1 MRQDALFFTRGEK
14 VYGRFYDL
22 ILPSGQH
29 KKLSLCS
36 VRERDKYSTKGDPSQ
51 RTRFLTRLYEET
63 LEREIQKKPSG
74 AGADS
79 VQKIIQDFIERK
91 HPVDK
96 VRRQLEF
103 WSKELPRIKA
113 QDLKPHDI
121 VQVKEKLMQQV
132 SNSTVNRYISAL
144 SKVYTVCVEE
154 WFVLENNP
162 VRRIPKLEEPKG
174 RTRSLTNE
182 ERHSLLSECRR
193 SSNPDLYLVV
203 MFAISTGGREMEIW
217 GLKWSDV
224 DLVKGSVIFR
234 DTKNGDTRRVAFD
247 GPALTEFRNKIR
259 RIDTDLVFPG
269 RRDKHKPISFR
280 KPFETAVGAADLKDF
295 RFHDLRHTFASYMA
309 MDGATLRDIADA
321 LGHRTLNMV
330 LRYSHLTEEHSAS
343 VVRGMNQRML
353 A

>member
-22 ILPSGQH
+22 ILPSGQY

-36 VRERDKYSTKGDPSQ
+36 VRERDKYSTKGEPSQ
-51 RTRFLTRLYEET
+51 RTRFLNRIYEET
-63 LEREIQKKPSG
+63 LEREIKKKPSG

-79 VQKIIQDFIERK
+79 IQKLIKDFISRK
-91 HPVDK
+91 NPDVTM
-96 VRRQLEF
+96 RGQLEF
-103 WSKELPRIKA
+103 WIKELPTLKA
-113 QDLKPHDI
+113 RDVKPYDL
-121 VQVKEKLMQQV
+121 VQVKEKLMMRL
-132 SNSTVNRYISAL
+132 SNASVNRYLSAL

-154 WFVLENNP
+154 WFVLETNP

-174 RTRSLTNE
+174 RTRFLTNE
-182 ERHSLLSECRR
+182 ERHFLLSECRK
-193 SSNPDLYLVV
+193 SSNPDLFLVV
-203 MFAISTGGREMEIW
+203 MLALSTGGREMEIW
-217 GLKWSDV
+217 GLKWGDV

-259 RIDTDLVFPG
+259 RIDTELVFPG

-280 KPFETAVGAADLKDF
+280 KPFESAVGAADLKDF

-309 MDGATLRDIADA
+309 MDGATLRDIADS
-321 LGHRTLNMV
+321 LGHRTLGMV
-330 LRYSHLTEEHSAS
+330 MRYSHLTEEHSS
-343 VVRGMNQRML
+343 NVVKGMNQRML